1 MLLSLLTFR
10 TSVCKLNSYLY
21 IDDDSSDR
29 KINLDKSLFAIVS
42 YLQRI
47 ITTLQVG

>member
-10 TSVCKLNSYLY
+10 TSICKLNSYLY

-29 KINLDKSLFAIVS
+29 KINLDKSLFAMVS
-42 YLQRI
+42 YLKA
-47 ITTLQVG
+47 